1 MRTQILLDKI
11 NRRDFYLRHRRQTA
25 RFELSETAEGALGAA
40 MMALAFIGLLLIL

>member
-11 NRRDFYLRHRRQTA
+11 NRRDFYLRSRRQTA
-25 RFELSETAEGALGAA
+25 KFELSETAEGALGAA